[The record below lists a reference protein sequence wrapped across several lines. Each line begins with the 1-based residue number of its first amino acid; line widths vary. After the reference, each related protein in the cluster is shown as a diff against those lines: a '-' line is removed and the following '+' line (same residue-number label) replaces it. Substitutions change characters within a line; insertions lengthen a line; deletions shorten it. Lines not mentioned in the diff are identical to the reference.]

1 MLSKG
6 TYWIGDLCYILNKAN
21 GFVWDF
27 VLQETGFLGLYE
39 EGTLENMN
47 PDNATGYFKFL
58 GVEFFSS
65 GTANGDGLFYDQS
78 GNPYP
83 VDAGVI
89 GCFPTASLKNV
100 PTNCGRVVEFERD
113 FQCSLCDEDGDIG
126 IGHVWIETGGA

>member
-89 GCFPTASLKNV
+89 GCFPTASLTFNV
-100 PTNCGRVVEFERD
+100 PFVMRMGTLVSVTFGLRREVHDDYNIRSGI
-113 FQCSLCDEDGDIG
+113 CSDN
-126 IGHVWIETGGA
+126 